1 MPDTAEQRRSAS
13 ISGFQ
18 IKRFHLE
25 LQRRELCSRK
35 WNKKKLVKSCSLVY
49 YLKYILSLKKFKVK
63 KGKNGGIQLKAVNDM
78 HELEYGEKPEIVVK
92 APGRFHLIGEHS
104 CFFKDKTMSMA
115 INLPVYVAITK
126 RDDSSLK
133 FYFQQVNERK
143 KSSLTSLK
151 LKKED
156 KWANA
161 LKAVAYGFTSGG
173 FTIGGMNITVYSEIL
188 PSAGFGITTAI
199 KAASAVAIKNLYNLN
214 CSDMELLQVIE
225 RGNRRFL
232 KVNNFISDNFAALFS
247 RKGSLI
253 ITDFSKNKWDY
264 IPFNFEDKKVFLVD
278 TKVPRINIWD
288 EESLHEPQYALLLGD
303 LREHKSNIYG
313 GWQYI
318 DDVTDINEELA
329 VVSEGVRRKLLSV
342 LYEHHDVLEA
352 REGIE
357 KGDFFK
363 FARSVNHSH
372 ETMRDMFNIS
382 CPEID
387 WILKRVNEL
396 EPNLDFIR
404 NPVTCG
410 RITGKGFGRCLYAI
424 VRESDVDNFNSKISE
439 FEKIFGFHPAVYQVE
454 SSDGV
459 SIVR

>member
-1 MPDTAEQRRSAS
+1 M
-13 ISGFQ
+13 
-18 IKRFHLE
+18 
-25 LQRRELCSRK
+25 
-35 WNKKKLVKSCSLVY
+35 
-49 YLKYILSLKKFKVK
+49 
-63 KGKNGGIQLKAVNDM
+63 
-78 HELEYGEKPEIVVK
+78 
-92 APGRFHLIGEHS
+92 
-104 CFFKDKTMSMA
+104 
-115 INLPVYVAITK
+115 
-126 RDDSSLK
+126 
-133 FYFQQVNERK
+133 
-143 KSSLTSLK
+143 
-151 LKKED
+151 
-156 KWANA
+156 
-161 LKAVAYGFTSGG
+161 
-173 FTIGGMNITVYSEIL
+173 
-188 PSAGFGITTAI
+188 
-199 KAASAVAIKNLYNLN
+199 
-214 CSDMELLQVIE
+214 
-225 RGNRRFL
+225 
-232 KVNNFISDNFAALFS
+232 
-247 RKGSLI
+247 
-253 ITDFSKNKWDY
+253 
-264 IPFNFEDKKVFLVD
+264 
-278 TKVPRINIWD
+278 
-288 EESLHEPQYALLLGD
+288 LGD